1 MRVRKRRTRSGRAL
15 LLPFM
20 IGEMTAASLE
30 TICHRT
36 LLIAQGRCTPAE
48 YRRMVLEKAAAAQ
61 SSAAALV
68 RADGK
73 VKPLALLSPWHSR
86 VTANAKRLRKKKRT

>member
-1 MRVRKRRTRSGRAL
+1 
-15 LLPFM
+15 M

-30 TICHRT
+30 TICRRT
-36 LLIAQGRCTPAE
+36 LLIAQGRCAPAE
-48 YRRMVLEKAAAAQ
+48 YRRMVLEKAAAVQ

-68 RADGK
+68 RADSGK
-73 VKPLALLSPWHSR
+73 AKPLALLSPWHSR

>member
-1 MRVRKRRTRSGRAL
+1 
-15 LLPFM
+15 M
-20 IGEMTAASLE
+20 IGEMAVASLE

-61 SSAAALV
+61 SSAVTLV
-68 RADGK
+68 RANGK
-73 VKPLALLSPWHSR
+73 AQARALLSPWHSR